1 MTSSIKM
8 SFGGKENPANSLLP
22 ANTACCIKIEAL
34 VENTP
39 SLDPNRIHIM
49 VFALF
54 QFNQQ
59 VKFPQYSQVMEPKC
73 LELAKISPS
82 SFKIKCRIEI
92 SHGASDGRPL
102 L

>member
-1 MTSSIKM
+1 M

-34 VENTP
+34 
-39 SLDPNRIHIM
+39 DPNRIHIM
-49 VFALF
+49 VCVMF
-54 QFNQQ
+54 QLNEK

-73 LELAKISPS
+73 LELAKVSPS
-82 SFKIKCRIEI
+82 SFKINCRIEI
-92 SHGASDGRPL
+92 SHGASDGLPL